1 MDHRQVKYCNMEK
14 QIITNIVKHATGNML
29 SFQY

>member
-14 QIITNIVKHATGNML
+14 QIITNIVKHASGNML
-29 SFQY
+29 SY